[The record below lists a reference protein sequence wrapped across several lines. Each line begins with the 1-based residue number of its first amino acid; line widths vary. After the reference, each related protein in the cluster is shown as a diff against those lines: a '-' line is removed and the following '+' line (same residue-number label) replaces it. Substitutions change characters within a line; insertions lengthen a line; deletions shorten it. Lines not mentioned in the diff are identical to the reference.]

1 MTRKKATRKEIRDWR
16 IKKITMY
23 IVSLAV
29 LVIGMVQ
36 GVFSDPLKEDIWK
49 PITGFIIFEFGFM
62 SLMETYQWSLRNY
75 LYKKSSLI
83 RAFSFWNYWYFY
95 KLKHHNRNS
104 NKTKWINFHT
114 LANNKNKK
122 CLQGVEFFWKKTKN

>member
-62 SLMETYQWSLRNY
+62 SLMETYHWSLRNY
-75 LYKKSSLI
+75 LYKK
-83 RAFSFWNYWYFY
+83 RRKA
-95 KLKHHNRNS
+95 R
-104 NKTKWINFHT
+104 
-114 LANNKNKK
+114 
-122 CLQGVEFFWKKTKN
+122 